1 LAGVLLRILFLTRF
15 PPGLNQD
22 EVSAGYEAWALLNY
36 GVDRNGLSFPLLFQ
50 SWGSGQ
56 NALYSYLCIPFVT
69 VFGLTAFAIR
79 LPMALCGCASLFIVW
94 HGWKDDNGGK
104 TNICYLIAVI
114 CFSPWAIISSRWGL
128 ESNLFPFCLLLGLYF
143 AKRGKL
149 YAAAVVFALSLYSYG
164 TAFMVVPLFLL
175 GYCLYTKRLP
185 WKEGLVFAVVAFPIV
200 FCQIRNVLEL
210 DTLKLLWI
218 TLPKLTEMRQ
228 ASTLNFN
235 IADNALQLLRVLT
248 NQSDGLPWNSVPYF
262 GLFWSVPGLL
272 LMCFGVARSI
282 IQRVNVLTL
291 ILLAAGLVS
300 SLVID
305 SNINRLNMLVIPII
319 LLQGYGLSEL
329 PKFKKAAFYAL
340 PLLCAG
346 FIYVYTAISAP
357 DIAKYF
363 TRDYARQEYIYDL
376 FSEKISPLEFSQ
388 TVTYLNPGDAFRYV
402 TGFTANGKEYHY
414 AY

>member
-1 LAGVLLRILFLTRF
+1 MLRVLFLTRF

-22 EVSAGYEAWALLNY
+22 EVSAGYEAWALLNF
-36 GVDRNGLSFPLLFQ
+36 GIDRNDFSFPVLFQ

-56 NALYSYLCIPFVT
+56 NVLYSYLCIPFVA

-94 HGWKDDNGGK
+94 HGWKDNK
-104 TNICYLIAVI
+104 TAICYMITAI
-114 CFSPWAIISSRWGL
+114 CFSPWAIMASRWGL

-143 AKRGKL
+143 TKRGKL

-175 GYCLYTKRLP
+175 GYCLYSRRLP
-185 WKEGLVFAVVAFPIV
+185 WRAALVFAVVAFPLV
-200 FCQIRNVLEL
+200 FCQIRNVLGL
-210 DTLKLLWI
+210 DTLKLLCF
-218 TLPKLTEMRQ
+218 TLPKLTETRQ
-228 ASTLNFN
+228 VSTLSFDF
-235 IADNALQLLRVLT
+235 AGNALKLLRVLT

-262 GLFWSVPGLL
+262 GLFWSVPGFLL
-272 LMCFGVARSI
+272 LCFGVARSVLRRANI
-282 IQRVNVLTL
+282 LTL
-291 ILLAAGLVS
+291 ILLASGLVS
-300 SLVID
+300 ALFID
-305 SNINRLNMLVIPII
+305 GNINRLNMLMIPII

-329 PKFKKAAFYAL
+329 PKFRKAALCAV
-340 PLLCAG
+340 PVLCAG
-346 FIYVYTAISAP
+346 FIYVYAAISAP

-363 TRDYARQEYIYDL
+363 TRDYAHQEYIYDL
-376 FSEKISPLEFSQ
+376 FEEKISPLEFSQ
-388 TVTYLNPGDAFRYV
+388 TVTYLNPGGAFRYV